1 MPVSPMA
8 ARHHKPY
15 KQAFYRLS
23 AAGII
28 PVDLQSQRDAATA

>member
-15 KQAFYRLS
+15 KQAFCRLTASGVS
-23 AAGII
+23 AA
-28 PVDLQSQRDAATA
+28 DL

>member
-1 MPVSPMA
+1 MNPMA

-15 KQAFYRLS
+15 KQAFYGLS
-23 AAGII
+23 ADGII

>member
-28 PVDLQSQRDAATA
+28 PVNLQSQRDAATT